1 MTLPRL
7 PSYHENPIRSR
18 PTDPVSQITNRM
30 NLVPCYQPPG
40 YRNSLC
46 LVTPA
51 RRRFRLANRAFVRI
65 ASVGR
70 LADEGGADGG
80 AEAAK
85 YCACYAA
92 PNALS
97 KLPMFSERSFLSS
110 SAQALYRASVCASRS
125 PAPLYGSAMSPCNPK
140 NSFRIMC
147 LFPRPREFG
156 GFVQALVHHQDEVRF
171 FTRSAVRGR
180 VCDPSGGHDRTFHLS
195 CAGRRRSA
203 RFQLGPGQRHKYR

>member
-1 MTLPRL
+1 MLSATRVTELPL
-7 PSYHENPIRSR
+7 LSNAS
-18 PTDPVSQITNRM
+18 
-30 NLVPCYQPPG
+30 
-40 YRNSLC
+40 
-46 LVTPA
+46 

-110 SAQALYRASVCASRS
+110 STQTLYRASVLRISFSR
-125 PAPLYGSAMSPCNPK
+125 APVWVGYVTVQSKEFFQNYV
-140 NSFRIMC
+140 SF
-147 LFPRPREFG
+147 PE
-156 GFVQALVHHQDEVRF
+156 A
-171 FTRSAVRGR
+171 A
-180 VCDPSGGHDRTFHLS
+180 
-195 CAGRRRSA
+195 
-203 RFQLGPGQRHKYR
+203 